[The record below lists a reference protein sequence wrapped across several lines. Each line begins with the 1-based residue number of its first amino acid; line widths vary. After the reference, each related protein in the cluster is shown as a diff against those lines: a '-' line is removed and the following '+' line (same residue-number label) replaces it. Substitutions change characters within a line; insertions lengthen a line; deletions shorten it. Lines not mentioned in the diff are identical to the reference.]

1 MATDTEAQGATEIP
15 GGTWTVDPVHSVAS
29 FSVRHMMVGT
39 FRGEFK
45 DIDATLI
52 DGKLIG
58 KVKVG
63 SLEIKDERLLGH
75 LLAPDFF
82 DAERYPEVVYESSS
96 LTVTDG
102 ALTSE
107 GTLTVKDKST
117 PVTATGRFAGPT
129 VTLGDIEKV
138 GLDLETTID
147 RDTVGLQ
154 WNAPLPKGGFAL
166 GPEVTISVTLELA
179 LADDED

>member
-15 GGTWTVDPVHSVAS
+15 GGTWTVDPVHSVAN

-45 DIDATLI
+45 DIDATLT

-63 SLEIKDERLLGH
+63 SLEIKDERLKGH
-75 LLAPDFF
+75 LLSPDFF

-96 LTVTDG
+96 LTVNDG

-107 GTLTVKDKST
+107 GALTVKDKST
-117 PVTATGRFAGPT
+117 PVTATGRFAGPAL
-129 VTLGDIEKV
+129 TLGDIEKV
-138 GLDLETTID
+138 GVDLETTVD
-147 RDTVGLQ
+147 RDVVGLK
-154 WNAPLPKGGFAL
+154 WNAPLPKGGFVL
-166 GPEVTISVTLELA
+166 GPDVTISVTLELA
-179 LADDED
+179 LVDDED